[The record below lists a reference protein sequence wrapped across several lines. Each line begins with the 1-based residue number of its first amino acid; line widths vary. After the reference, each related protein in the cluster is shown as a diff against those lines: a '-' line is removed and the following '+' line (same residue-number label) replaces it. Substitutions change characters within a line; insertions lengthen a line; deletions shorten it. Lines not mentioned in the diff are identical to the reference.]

1 LPRCAASKSV
11 SHISCE
17 RHRDSTRLTLQPFS
31 FASSNS
37 AGIVSQAPAPVH
49 FREVRALTRKHFL
62 IGMTRVRNK
71 ALILGDALEF
81 VGRHVDA
88 IIAYDDAST
97 DRTLEPPLH
106 KCDKQSVSG
115 D

>member
-1 LPRCAASKSV
+1 
-11 SHISCE
+11 
-17 RHRDSTRLTLQPFS
+17 
-31 FASSNS
+31 
-37 AGIVSQAPAPVH
+37 
-49 FREVRALTRKHFL
+49 
-62 IGMTRVRNK
+62 MTRVRNK

-88 IIAYDDAST
+88 IIAYDDASA